1 MTEVEEQTG
10 RRQNQNRNG
19 NTSSVSS
26 HYNLRSV
33 GHGEP
38 SSDQTRK
45 GNRLP
50 SVPICNYCKRK
61 GHIMSE
67 CWTLRDKNK
76 KTACVVKKVNPKH
89 NGVLTTVGRANDF
102 KPFISQGLISLVGDE
117 DKAKP
122 VSILKDTGASQS
134 LMLKDVLLL
143 SEQSYTGSNVL
154 IQGVK
159 SEVISIP
166 LHIVSLHTEMVL
178 GPVMVGAMTSLPVEG
193 ISLILGNDLAGN
205 RVITDPCMCSTPRL
219 STESEESELQR
230 SGVFPSCAITRA
242 MAKKNTDS
250 AGDTMTELV
259 GQMDNSL
266 TDLSTLSHSNEP
278 HSTKVTGEQ
287 GALTS
292 PQLTRDQL
300 IKDQQ
305 ADQDLSIIAQR
316 AGSEQE
322 ARDYPVCY
330 FMKNGVLMRK
340 WRPPHVP
347 STQEWE
353 ITYQIVVPKNCREE
367 VIKLA
372 HSTPLAGHLGIS
384 KTYNRILSHFYWPGI
399 RKDVVQ
405 FCRSCHTCQLVGKPN

>member
-1 MTEVEEQTG
+1 
-10 RRQNQNRNG
+10 
-19 NTSSVSS
+19 
-26 HYNLRSV
+26 
-33 GHGEP
+33 
-38 SSDQTRK
+38 
-45 GNRLP
+45 
-50 SVPICNYCKRK
+50 
-61 GHIMSE
+61 MSE
-67 CWTLRDKNK
+67 CWALRDKI

-102 KPFISQGLISLVGDE
+102 KPFISQSLISLVGNE

-122 VSILKDTGASQS
+122 VSILRDTRVSQS
-134 LMLKDVLLL
+134 LMLKDILLL

-166 LHIVSLHTEMVL
+166 LHIVNLHTELVS

-193 ISLILGNDLAGN
+193 ISLILGNDLARN
-205 RVITDPCMCSTPRL
+205 WIICMCSTPRL
-219 STESEESELQR
+219 STESEESELQQ
-230 SGVFPSCAITRA
+230 SGVFPSCAVTRA
-242 MAKKNTDS
+242 MAKKNADS
-250 AGDTMTELV
+250 TRDNMAELV

-266 TDLSTLSHSNEP
+266 TDLSALSHSNKP

-287 GALTS
+287 VTLTN
-292 PQLTRDQL
+292 PRLTRDQL

-305 ADQDLSIIAQR
+305 ADQELSVIVQH

-322 ARDYPVCY
+322 ARDYPICY

-353 ITYQIVVPKNCREE
+353 ITYEIVVPKNCREE

-372 HSTPLAGHLGIS
+372 HSTPLAG
-384 KTYNRILSHFYWPGI
+384 K
-399 RKDVVQ
+399 
-405 FCRSCHTCQLVGKPN
+405 